1 MATVQNRLTT
11 VMGAV
16 LAGGNSRRMGQDK
29 ALLTLSGHSLLVR
42 AVAVLG
48 SVVDEVVV
56 VAPQD
61 RGYARLGV
69 EIVPDVR
76 PGLGPV
82 GGIHAA
88 LVRGGGRPVFILAC
102 DMPYVSGE
110 LVRWIIG
117 PSGENPMTRI
127 AGQTTATTQ
136 VRVVHDGERFQPLC
150 GLYSYDCLAK
160 VEQALTENRCSGQ
173 ALLDSLD
180 TESLTL
186 DHRQSWDHPDLLL
199 NVNEMESF
207 AELAASLGSDR

>member
-186 DHRQSWDHPDLLL
+186 DHRQSWYHPDLLL

-207 AELAASLGSDR
+207 AELAASLGSER

>member
-1 MATVQNRLTT
+1 MPTVQNRRTT

-16 LAGGNSRRMGQDK
+16 LAGGNSRRMGRDK
-29 ALLTLSGHSLLVR
+29 ALLALGGRSLLVR

-102 DMPYVSGE
+102 DMPYVSEE
-110 LVRWIIG
+110 LVRWIVG
-117 PSGENPMTRI
+117 PSVETPMTRL
-127 AGQTTATTQ
+127 AGQKRATTQ
-136 VRVVHDGERFQPLC
+136 VRVVHDGDRFQPLC
-150 GLYSYDCLAK
+150 GLYSHDCLAK

-173 ALLDSLD
+173 TLLDSLD

-186 DHRQSWDHPDLLL
+186 DHRQSWYHPDLLL
-199 NVNEMESF
+199 NVNGMESF
-207 AELAASLGSDR
+207 AELAASLESDR

>member
-1 MATVQNRLTT
+1 MATVQNRRTT

-29 ALLTLSGHSLLVR
+29 ALLALGGHSLLVR

-56 VAPQD
+56 VAPQG

-186 DHRQSWDHPDLLL
+186 DHRQSWYHPDLLL

-207 AELAASLGSDR
+207 AELAASLGSER